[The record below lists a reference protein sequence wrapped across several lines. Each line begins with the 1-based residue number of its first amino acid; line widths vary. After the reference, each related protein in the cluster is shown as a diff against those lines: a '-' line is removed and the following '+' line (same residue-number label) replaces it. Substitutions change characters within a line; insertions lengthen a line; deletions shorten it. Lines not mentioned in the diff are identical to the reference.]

1 LAVRVALLVSLLL
14 LPSLAQA
21 ADAPPA
27 AEDTAATDAR
37 RTQAKTRYEEGAA
50 AYAAGRFK
58 DAVDLFLAADRLAPS
73 APLSFN
79 IARAY
84 EKLGDDSGA
93 LRWYRDYLRRAPD
106 AANASDVKGLVEKLE
121 DRLSKK
127 GVQQLSVM
135 STPEGATV
143 SIDDRPVGVTP
154 WTGDL
159 LPGRHRVELSLRG
172 FEENTLEVELAAH
185 RSQDVS
191 VALVAR
197 PDSSGAAPQASPALA
212 TTAAGPAP
220 SRDDRSGESSGGL
233 GIWPWVTLGAGGVA
247 LGGALTFELLRRG
260 SESDA
265 KADDTQVG
273 YKEKLDQMESQQTM
287 ARILGGV
294 GGALVIAGG
303 VLVVLDLGSAKE
315 NQSTGLAITPTPGGA
330 FATASGRF

>member
-1 LAVRVALLVSLLL
+1 VRVALLVSLLL
-14 LPSLAQA
+14 LPSLAE
-21 ADAPPA
+21 A
-27 AEDTAATDAR
+27 AETPAPAGDTAATDAR

-93 LRWYRDYLRRAPD
+93 LRWYRDYLRRAPN
-106 AANASDVKGLVEKLE
+106 AANASDVAALVEKLE

-185 RSQDVS
+185 RSQEVT

-197 PDSSGAAPQASPALA
+197 PDSAGAAPPPAPVA
-212 TTAAGPAP
+212 ATAAPTT
-220 SRDDRSGESSGGL
+220 SRDDRASESSGF

-247 LGGALTFELLRRG
+247 LGGALTFELLRQG

-265 KADDTQVG
+265 KGDDTQVG
-273 YKEKLDQMESQQTM
+273 YKEKLDQMESQQTT
-287 ARILGGV
+287 ARILAGV

-303 VLVVLDLGSAKE
+303 VLVVLDLGSSKG
-315 NQSTGLAITPTPGGA
+315 NQTAGLAVTPTPGGA

>member
-1 LAVRVALLVSLLL
+1 VRVALLVSLLL

-21 ADAPPA
+21 AGAPPP
-27 AEDTAATDAR
+27 AEDAAATDAR
-37 RTQAKTRYEEGAA
+37 RAHAKTRYEEGAA

-58 DAVDLFLAADRLAPS
+58 DAVDMFLAADRLAPS

-84 EKLGDDSGA
+84 EKLGDDSRA

-197 PDSSGAAPQASPALA
+197 PDSSGAAPPTTPVVA
-212 TTAAGPAP
+212 TTAAGPTP
-220 SRDDRSGESSGGL
+220 SRGDRTDESSGGL

-265 KADDTQVG
+265 KGDDTQVG
-273 YKEKLDQMESQQTM
+273 YKEKLDQMESQQTT
-287 ARILGGV
+287 ARILAGV

-303 VLVVLDLGSAKE
+303 VLVVLDLGSSKDKPA
-315 NQSTGLAITPTPGGA
+315 TALAVTPTPGGA
-330 FATASGRF
+330 FATARGHF